1 MSDKYC
7 HPAII
12 LSLITLTGIPVN
24 AQEFQPSDPPGPV
37 QVRTTAVNA
46 TQVEV
51 QLAAY
56 DLGGS
61 ALADIAARVGVL
73 SYTDSEVL
81 GYGDT
86 SIRNNLATNIQIQ
99 IGKANSLGLGADA
112 SGDNAIAIGTNSQA
126 TNSNSIAIGSGAVT
140 TRDNQIVLG
149 SGGNATAATPTL
161 YTLPGLAPGGSFIGL
176 GNQPNQTDDTTRLV
190 TVDPAGNLGTSSFSP
205 ASVTAFQGAATSALT
220 TVNQQLESIG
230 ALAAAFSALPAI
242 LPDGSSGGC
251 GIGSGLFG
259 SGVAGSI
266 GCIGRF
272 ADNLYVNAGVGITSG
287 YTTPF
292 GSTASVGGRL
302 GLFVTF
308 P

>member
-1 MSDKYC
+1 MSKKHCY
-7 HPAII
+7 PVTI
-12 LSLITLTGIPVN
+12 LSVLTGLTPAAQ
-24 AQEFQPSDPPGPV
+24 AQELVSPEFPFPV
-37 QVRTTAVNA
+37 QVRSTALNA
-46 TQVEV
+46 AQVEV
-51 QLAAY
+51 QLAAF

-61 ALADIAARVGVL
+61 ALADIAARVGVV
-73 SYTDSEVL
+73 SFTDSEVL

-86 SIRNNLATNIQIQ
+86 SIRNNLSTNIQIQ

-112 SGDNAIAIGTNSQA
+112 SGENAIAIGTNSQA
-126 TNSNSIAIGSGAVT
+126 TNSNSIAIGSGATT

-149 SGGNATAATPTL
+149 SGGNPTAPTPTL

-176 GNQPNQTDDTTRLV
+176 DNQPNQTEATTRLV

-220 TVNQQLESIG
+220 TVNQQIESIG

-242 LPDGSSGGC
+242 LPNESSGGC